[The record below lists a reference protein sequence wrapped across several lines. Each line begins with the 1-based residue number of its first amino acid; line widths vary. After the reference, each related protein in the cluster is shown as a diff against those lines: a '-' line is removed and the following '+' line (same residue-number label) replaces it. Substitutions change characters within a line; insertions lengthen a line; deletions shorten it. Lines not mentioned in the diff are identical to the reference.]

1 MTYAVIR
8 VRGSVNVRG
17 DILDTLK
24 MLRLNRVNH
33 CVILPN
39 TKTYVGMLHKVK
51 DYVTW
56 GEIAPETLAKMII
69 RRGKVTG
76 DNKISDGYI
85 KKNSDYKSVMSLA
98 KAISKGDIGYKDI
111 ASINPVIRLHPP
123 KKGYEGVKRS
133 YKSGGALGYRG
144 KNINAL
150 IERMI

>member
-17 DILDTLK
+17 EILDTLK

-39 TKTYVGMLHKVK
+39 TKTYVGMLQKVK

-69 RRGKVTG
+69 HRGKLSG
-76 DNKISDGYI
+76 DDKISDEYI
-85 KKNSDYKSVMSLA
+85 KKNSDYKSVMSFA
-98 KAISKGDIGYKDI
+98 KAVSKGDIGYKHI
-111 ASINPVIRLHPP
+111 AGIKPVIRLHPP

-144 KNINAL
+144 KDINDL

>member
-39 TKTYVGMLHKVK
+39 TKTYVGMLQKVK

-69 RRGKVTG
+69 RRGKVSG
-76 DNKISDGYI
+76 DNRISDGYI
-85 KKNSDYKSVMSLA
+85 KKNSDYKSVMSFA
-98 KAISKGDIGYKDI
+98 KAVSKGDVVYKDI
-111 ASINPVIRLHPP
+111 AGINPVIRLHPP

-133 YKSGGALGYRG
+133 YRAGGALGYRG
-144 KNINAL
+144 KDINTL

>member
-8 VRGSVNVRG
+8 IRGTVNVRT
-17 DILDTLK
+17 DIKDTLM

-33 CVILPN
+33 CVLLPE
-39 TKTYVGMLHKVK
+39 TDSYSGMLQKVK

-69 RRGKVTG
+69 HRGRLIG
-76 DNKISDGYI
+76 DKKISDKYI
-85 KKNSDYKSVMSLA
+85 KANTEYKSLMSFA
-98 KAISKGDIGYKDI
+98 KAV
-111 ASINPVIRLHPP
+111 ASGETRFQDLKEIKPVVRLHPP

-133 YKSGGALGYRG
+133 YKVGGALGYRG
-144 KNINAL
+144 KEINEL

>member
-17 DILDTLK
+17 DILDTMK

-33 CVILPN
+33 CVIIPD
-39 TKTYVGMLHKVK
+39 TKTYAGMLQKVK

-76 DNKISDGYI
+76 DSKISDRYI
-85 KKNSDYKSVMSLA
+85 KKNSDYKSIMSFA
-98 KAISKGDIGYKDI
+98 KAVSKGDIGYKDI
-111 ASINPVIRLHPP
+111 TGINPVIRLHPP

-133 YKSGGALGYRG
+133 FKAGGALGYRG
-144 KNINAL
+144 KDINAL